1 MKGSRN
7 FVVWMLLV
15 ALLCGALPASACSLL
30 SARTPGMPPC
40 CRHMVPG
47 CSMGTL
53 VTSKPSRQSGPIA
66 SCCQMNR
73 DDTAIAVPRSSF
85 LPEHAQ
91 TPPLLHRFLQWVRGE
106 RAGRAY
112 RIFSVDRCPEEG
124 LEWRFHWGKR
134 P

>member
-91 TPPLLHRFLQWVRGE
+91 TPPLLHGAPAESPGNAADLRL
-106 RAGRAY
+106 RARAY
-112 RIFSVDRCPEEG
+112 LPPGIPPGGGFILRI
-124 LEWRFHWGKR
+124 
-134 P
+134 